1 MEGCDDTSSPTL
13 RRRNAV
19 VLAAVAVVWFALD
32 QALKRLL
39 DGAYATGEHIAG
51 PFAGIVQFT
60 LVHNTG
66 MAWGL
71 LSDSTLAL
79 GVFSLA
85 VCAVVAAIVIGA
97 SPNANLVLVL
107 GGALVVAGGLGNAL
121 DRFALGYVVDF
132 IDPVFIDFPVFNV
145 ADIGVTCGCVLF
157 IAGFLIDD
165 RRAAREERAA
175 AQAEAPAATEA
186 VCAEGATDGGA
197 EAQACADA
205 CAHPSEPTAA
215 SAEDAPATCDDA
227 PSPAP
232 CARGDAPSE
241 AR

>member
-175 AQAEAPAATEA
+175 AHPSAAAEA
-186 VCAEGATDGGA
+186 VCSEGAIEGGA
-197 EAQACADA
+197 EAAAGADA
-205 CAHPSEPTAA
+205 CAHPSEPMVA

>member
-32 QALKRLL
+32 QVLKRLL

-51 PFAGIVQFT
+51 PFAGVVQFT

-85 VCAVVAAIVIGA
+85 VCAVVAALVLGA

-157 IAGFLIDD
+157 VAGVLIDD
-165 RRAAREERAA
+165 RRAAREERASAHPSA
-175 AQAEAPAATEA
+175 AAEA
-186 VCAEGATDGGA
+186 VCSEGAAEGGA
-197 EAQACADA
+197 EATAGADA
-205 CAHPSEPTAA
+205 CALPPEPMAA
-215 SAEDAPATCDDA
+215 SAEDAPATCDDV

-232 CARGDAPSE
+232 CACDDAPSE